1 MKQNI
6 KMMKSSGELCENNK
20 SIKKIEC
27 TMYKS
32 FLSTKQPQNDENGH
46 TDGDEKKKRN
56 RNTID
61 DRKRTWM

>member
-32 FLSTKQPQNDENGH
+32 FLSTN
-46 TDGDEKKKRN
+46 
-56 RNTID
+56 
-61 DRKRTWM
+61 

>member
-6 KMMKSSGELCENNK
+6 KMMKSSGKLCENNK

-32 FLSTKQPQNDENGH
+32 FLSTNQPQNMMKMATLTEM
-46 TDGDEKKKRN
+46 KKKRN